1 MKRCIQSEKG
11 EILLDTDR
19 DAWLYL
25 APRGGDAGGAFGRG
39 RDLYLHEEEGLP
51 DIYYIHTWSMVP
63 GEDEQIQPI
72 SIVSAEGVSGV
83 AGARACRIPEAAG
96 ERGTAVIRLRH
107 RGKVLN
113 MPAGHYLIAD
123 LSGSCGRSWRPNG
136 MRWCIPSESPPP
148 SFSGGGPRSV
158 LIRLPSRYSI
168 LSKGSAGI
176 GCSFGYA
183 CETSIRILVSSPLFA
198 ERE

>member
-63 GEDEQIQPI
+63 GEDEQLQPI
-72 SIVSAEGVSGV
+72 SIVSAEEFLESRGLVL
-83 AGARACRIPEAAG
+83 AAYPEQ
-96 ERGTAVIRLRH
+96 RGSEVLRSY
-107 RGKVLN
+107 GY
-113 MPAGHYLIAD
+113 GIA
-123 LSGSCGRSWRPNG
+123 
-136 MRWCIPSESPPP
+136 EE
-148 SFSGGGPRSV
+148 F
-158 LIRLPSRYSI
+158 
-168 LSKGSAGI
+168 
-176 GCSFGYA
+176 
-183 CETSIRILVSSPLFA
+183 
-198 ERE
+198 